1 MTHGDFYDIAEYGN
15 KNWKGD
21 FTAREI
27 ACNAYDYFVSFTI
40 SKINITSKLGKPT
53 PVIISL
59 LENLDEDI
67 LCDKDN
73 EEAKKYANLIR
84 ESLGLNHAIYE

>member
-1 MTHGDFYDIAEYGN
+1 MTYGDFYDIAEYGN

-27 ACNAYDYFVSFTI
+27 ACHAYDYFVSFTI

-53 PVIISL
+53 PIIISL

-84 ESLGLNHAIYE
+84 EDLGLSQVIYE

>member
-1 MTHGDFYDIAEYGN
+1 MTYGDFYDIAEYGN

-21 FTAREI
+21 FSPKEI
-27 ACNAYDYFVSFTI
+27 ACNAYDYFSEYII
-40 SKINITSKLGKPT
+40 SKVNDKLTSA
-53 PVIISL
+53 IISL

-84 ESLGLNHAIYE
+84 EGLGLNQVIYE